1 MKDLRPQSVITL
13 FLTRC
18 SQIDKADLTAYRAI
32 LSKAELDR
40 NQRFRFAKDRH
51 RDLISRALLRTELG
65 KVLSLQPDAIE
76 LEQGTHGKPQLAS
89 SMRPMAEP
97 VTFNVSHAGDW
108 VILALSSE
116 PVGIDIEY
124 TPRNND
130 VMAVADRYFYGAEL
144 KELQAFSPSEQRERF
159 FDYWTL
165 KEAYIKARGE
175 GISLGLANFGFSI
188 TSENAIRISMR
199 PCLND
204 CPDDWQFWSLT
215 PENDYR
221 LALALKSSSR
231 AQLACY
237 ESVPLRYK
245 ANLDWRVN

>member
-1 MKDLRPQSVITL
+1 M
-13 FLTRC
+13 
-18 SQIDKADLTAYRAI
+18 
-32 LSKAELDR
+32 
-40 NQRFRFAKDRH
+40 
-51 RDLISRALLRTELG
+51 
-65 KVLSLQPDAIE
+65 
-76 LEQGTHGKPQLAS
+76 
-89 SMRPMAEP
+89 
-97 VTFNVSHAGDW
+97 
-108 VILALSSE
+108 ALSSE

-144 KELQAFSPSEQRERF
+144 EELQALSPSEQRERF

-199 PCLND
+199 SCLND
-204 CPDDWQFWSLT
+204 SPDDWQFWSLT
-215 PENDYR
+215 PEIDYR

-231 AQLACY
+231 AELAFY
-237 ESVPLRYK
+237 ESVPFRYTVR
-245 ANLDWRVN
+245 LDWRVN